1 MGIKLGEKIK
11 ERRIA
16 LGWSVPELAR
26 EVGINPNSVRE
37 WENGKS
43 MPSER
48 FRRVLLD
55 VIGVDYYDESIIE
68 GSLYLVVSNDEYAL
82 PVFVAQSLDELSE
95 MTGKSKKHIL
105 QMISKG
111 KHAKNPMYI
120 VVEVED
126 DDLTF

>member
-1 MGIKLGEKIK
+1 MGIRLGEKIK

-16 LGWSVPELAR
+16 LGWSVPDLAR
-26 EVGINPNSVRE
+26 RVGINPNSVRE
-37 WENGKS
+37 WERGS
-43 MPSER
+43 ATPSER

-68 GSLYLVVSNDEYAL
+68 GDLYVVVSTDEYAL

-95 MTGKSKKHIL
+95 MTGKSKEHIL

-120 VVEVED
+120 VVEVDEND
-126 DDLTF
+126 

>member
-1 MGIKLGEKIK
+1 MGIRLGEKIK

-16 LGWSVPELAR
+16 LGWSVPDLAR
-26 EVGINPNSVRE
+26 KVGINPNSVRE
-37 WENGKS
+37 WERGDTS
-43 MPSER
+43 PSER

-68 GSLYLVVSNDEYAL
+68 GNLYMVVSNDEYAL

-95 MTGKSKKHIL
+95 MTGKPKEHIL

-120 VVEVED
+120 VVEVEEND
-126 DDLTF
+126 

>member
-1 MGIKLGEKIK
+1 MGIRLGEKIK

-16 LGWSVPELAR
+16 LGWSVPDLAR
-26 EVGINPNSVRE
+26 KVGINPNSVRE
-37 WENGKS
+37 WESGKIT
-43 MPSER
+43 PSEK

-68 GSLYLVVSNDEYAL
+68 GNLYVVVSNDEYAL

-95 MTGKSKKHIL
+95 MTGKSKEHIL

-120 VVEVED
+120 VVEVEEND
-126 DDLTF
+126 

>member
-1 MGIKLGEKIK
+1 MGIRLGEKIK
-11 ERRIA
+11 ERRLA

-26 EVGINPNSVRE
+26 KVGINPNSVRE
-37 WENGKS
+37 WENGKAT
-43 MPSER
+43 PSER

-105 QMISKG
+105 QMISHG

-126 DDLTF
+126 DDLLF

>member
-1 MGIKLGEKIK
+1 MGIRLGEKIK

-16 LGWSVPELAR
+16 LGWSVPDLAR
-26 EVGINPNSVRE
+26 KVGINPNSVRD
-37 WENGKS
+37 WERGKIT
-43 MPSER
+43 PSER

-68 GSLYLVVSNDEYAL
+68 GNLYLVVSNDEYAL

-111 KHAKNPMYI
+111 KHEKNPMYI
-120 VVEVED
+120 VVDVDEND
-126 DDLTF
+126 